1 MEEKEVKLKFFEI
14 NRLIFEIL
22 SKTEKKKF
30 LVFVALAL
38 LSLILEALGITLFL
52 PIMSYL
58 ISPEIIESNKYFIL
72 LKSHIIFEKE
82 IYYFYLLISVF
93 TLIFVTKNFVLI
105 LINYWQ
111 LSFGNQIRVRLSNV
125 FFTNYLKQNINFY
138 LDKDKS
144 ILTKYTHYET
154 NHIKE
159 TIFLLGNFYSEISI
173 IIFLVSFIIFFNN
186 PLVIVLLLSCFLIAL
201 IFDNI
206 TKSKLRK
213 AGTDRFERSNKTLK
227 IIMDAFKS
235 IRDVKL
241 YKKENTFFKNFD
253 KNNLIYGEATVKHGF
268 ILNLPRYFFESIAL
282 IFFLFLTILNLNLN
296 NNVQETFVN
305 LTVLFLITIRLLPS
319 TNKVAT
325 AFVGLRYVSHGISEM
340 IKQYKLITDPKTLD
354 DLSNKEIIK
363 NFKKNIKLKS
373 IEFGYKNNDLVFED
387 LDLNIDKGEKIALIG
402 ESGSGKT
409 TLLDILTGFVN
420 PSKGQIIV
428 DDKKYNI
435 NKISRLDLFGYVHQ
449 DVIIFNDT
457 IINNITLSN
466 KSKNEYDADELKRVY
481 DCCKKAQIYD
491 FITSLPQG
499 LFSQVGEDGLNI
511 SGGQKQRIGIVRAL
525 VANASIL
532 ILDEATNSLDD
543 KTEENFFEVLS
554 DLHEELTIIS
564 INHKLK
570 NKSFFDNI
578 YKIHKKNLFKIDHI
592 EKKNS

>member
-1 MEEKEVKLKFFEI
+1 M
-14 NRLIFEIL
+14 
-22 SKTEKKKF
+22 
-30 LVFVALAL
+30 
-38 LSLILEALGITLFL
+38 
-52 PIMSYL
+52 
-58 ISPEIIESNKYFIL
+58 
-72 LKSHIIFEKE
+72 
-82 IYYFYLLISVF
+82 
-93 TLIFVTKNFVLI
+93 
-105 LINYWQ
+105 
-111 LSFGNQIRVRLSNV
+111 
-125 FFTNYLKQNINFY
+125 
-138 LDKDKS
+138 
-144 ILTKYTHYET
+144 
-154 NHIKE
+154 
-159 TIFLLGNFYSEISI
+159 
-173 IIFLVSFIIFFNN
+173 
-186 PLVIVLLLSCFLIAL
+186 
-201 IFDNI
+201 
-206 TKSKLRK
+206 
-213 AGTDRFERSNKTLK
+213 
-227 IIMDAFKS
+227 
-235 IRDVKL
+235 
-241 YKKENTFFKNFD
+241 
-253 KNNLIYGEATVKHGF
+253 
-268 ILNLPRYFFESIAL
+268 
-282 IFFLFLTILNLNLN
+282 
-296 NNVQETFVN
+296 
-305 LTVLFLITIRLLPS
+305 
-319 TNKVAT
+319 
-325 AFVGLRYVSHGISEM
+325 
-340 IKQYKLITDPKTLD
+340 
-354 DLSNKEIIK
+354 SNKEIIK

-387 LDLNIDKGEKIALIG
+387 LNLNIDKGEKIALIG

-466 KSKNEYDADELKRVY
+466 KSKSEYDADELKRVY

-570 NKSFFDNI
+570 NKNFFLII
-578 YKIHKKNLFKIDHI
+578 YI
-592 EKKNS
+592 

>member
-1 MEEKEVKLKFFEI
+1 MEEKGTKLKFFEI
-14 NRLIFEIL
+14 NKLIFEIL

-30 LVFVALAL
+30 LVFVVLAL

-58 ISPEIIESNKYFIL
+58 ISPEIIEKNKYFIL
-72 LKSHIIFEKE
+72 LKSYIIFEKD
-82 IYYFYLLISVF
+82 IYYFYLLISAF
-93 TLIFVTKNFVLI
+93 TLIFVIKNLVLI

-144 ILTKYTHYET
+144 ILTKYTHHET

-186 PLVIVLLLSCFLIAL
+186 PLVIVLLLACFLIAL

-206 TKSKLRK
+206 TKSKIRK
-213 AGTDRFERSNKTLK
+213 AGADRFERSNKTLK

-241 YKKENTFFKNFD
+241 YRKENTFFKNFN
-253 KNNLIYGEATVKHGF
+253 KNNLIFGEATVKHGF

-296 NNVQETFVN
+296 NNAQETFVN

-340 IKQYKLITDPKTLD
+340 IKQYKLITNPKTLD

-387 LDLNIDKGEKIALIG
+387 LNLNIDKGEKIALIG

-466 KSKNEYDADELKRVY
+466 KSKSEYDADELKRVY

-570 NKSFFDNI
+570 NKNFFDNI
-578 YKIHKKNLFKIDHI
+578 NKINKKKLFKIDHI
-592 EKKNS
+592 EKKIS